1 MFPQELTTIAT
12 RPDFT
17 DAACAGVDPDLFFP
31 GRGQSTS
38 EAKQVCRN
46 CACRVECLQYALDN
60 HENVGV
66 WGMTSERERRT
77 IRRLRVQ
84 AI

>member
-31 GRGQSTS
+31 GRGESTA
-38 EAKQVCRN
+38 EAKAVCRG
-46 CACRVECLQYALDN
+46 CSCREACLNYALEN
-60 HENVGV
+60 HEKIGV
-66 WGMTSERERRT
+66 WGMTSERERRS
-77 IRRLRVQ
+77 IRRLRAK

>member
-12 RPDFT
+12 RPDFSQ
-17 DAACAGVDPDLFFP
+17 AACAGVDPDLFFP
-31 GRGQSTS
+31 GRGESVK
-38 EAKQVCRN
+38 EAKAVCEG
-46 CACRVECLQYALDN
+46 CACRAECLQYALDN

-77 IRRLRVQ
+77 IRRRQVQ
-84 AI
+84 AV